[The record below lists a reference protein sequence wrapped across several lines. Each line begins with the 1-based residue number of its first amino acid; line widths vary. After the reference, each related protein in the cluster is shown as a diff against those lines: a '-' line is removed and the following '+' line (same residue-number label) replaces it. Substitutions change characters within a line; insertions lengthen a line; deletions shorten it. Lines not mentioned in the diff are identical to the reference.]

1 MTVYKELKV
10 RTYINALDFLSSLG
24 GSLPTKAVL
33 DAMEEASRSFVRMDD
48 LQRAVG

>member
-24 GSLPTKAVL
+24 GSLPTQAVL
-33 DAMEEASRSFVRMDD
+33 DAMEEACLFIH
-48 LQRAVG
+48 